1 MTKRTI
7 EPDSGAAQ
15 SFTPPSPT
23 TPASRATEAGTT
35 RYAERHHDRVR
46 EDHFRKG
53 AGGVV
58 LSSLGIGTYLGADT
72 DADDEAYTD
81 AVRTALRSGINV
93 IDTAINYRCQRSE
106 RAVGRAL
113 HGMLGNEQLSRDE
126 ILVCTKA
133 GYVPL
138 DESAPSTQEGYQGYL
153 RREFFARGVMQPADV
168 VAGGHCLAPGFIA
181 DCLQRSRTNL
191 GVDAIDVFYLH
202 NPEQQLGIVTTD
214 DLYAR
219 VRAAFELL
227 ESRVASGE
235 IGSYGISTWQG
246 FRVPP
251 GARGHLGMEA
261 LVALARDVAGPSHH
275 FRFVQMPLSLGMPE
289 AVRTP
294 TQPVA
299 GSDCTALEAAVALG
313 LSVVTSAPL
322 MQGQLT
328 RGLPPAI
335 HEMFPALETDAQR
348 ALEFACSVPGVA
360 TTLVGMKSAAHVVE
374 NIAVARQG

>member
-1 MTKRTI
+1 MTKRIT
-7 EPDSGAAQ
+7 EPDPGAA
-15 SFTPPSPT
+15 PPFAPPRPSSLP
-23 TPASRATEAGTT
+23 SRATEAGTT
-35 RYAERHHDRVR
+35 RYAQRHRDRVR
-46 EDHFRKG
+46 DDHFRPG

-58 LSSLGIGTYLGADT
+58 LSSIGIGTYLGADT

-133 GYVPL
+133 GYIPL
-138 DESAPSTQEGYQGYL
+138 DESPPATQEGYQGYL
-153 RREFFARGVMQPADV
+153 RREFFARGIMQPSDV

-181 DCLQRSRTNL
+181 ECLQRSRTNL

-202 NPEQQLGIVTTD
+202 NPEQQLGVVSTD
-214 DLYAR
+214 ELYAR
-219 VRAAFELL
+219 LRAAFELL
-227 ESRVASGE
+227 ESRVVAGE

-246 FRVPP
+246 FRVAP

-261 LVALARDVAGPSHH
+261 LITLARDVAGEAHH
-275 FRFVQMPLSLGMPE
+275 FGFVQMPLSLGMPE

-299 GSDCTALEAAVALG
+299 GSITTAIEAAVALG

-328 RGLPPAI
+328 RGLPAAVQ
-335 HEMFPALETDAQR
+335 EMFPALQTDAQR
-348 ALEFACSVPGVA
+348 ALAFASSVPGVA
-360 TTLVGMKSAAHVVE
+360 TTLVGMKHAAHVAE